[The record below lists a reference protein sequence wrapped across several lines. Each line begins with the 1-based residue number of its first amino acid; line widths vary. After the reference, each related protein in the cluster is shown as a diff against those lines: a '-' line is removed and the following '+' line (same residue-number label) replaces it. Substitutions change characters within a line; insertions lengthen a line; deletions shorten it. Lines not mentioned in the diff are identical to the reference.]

1 MWVTPRSR
9 ARWIVA
15 MDSASSRSPPE
26 VYVPAIVIAPR
37 PIRDTSRAPR
47 CALRMSAPAVWVG
60 RAVASTLSR
69 PSGGRQPLSR
79 GGTGSDSVR
88 YGGGSSLGCMVDKD
102 GARAALRAFLVTRRA
117 RVSPAEAGLAVIGS
131 RRRVPGLRR
140 EEGAML
146 AGISVE
152 YYVRLERGQ
161 ATGPSPGVVDGVA
174 QALRLSDDER
184 VHLDRLLAELTPEV
198 RKRRRR
204 PVTETVSDG
213 VQVVLDAMTTLPAVV
228 QNARLDVVAANALGR
243 LLYAPVF
250 DLEGAPNSARFL
262 FLDEIRARRLFPH
275 WERIADDTVALL
287 RIEAGR
293 HPEDRAMVELV
304 GQLSTCSAAFR
315 TRWARNDVRAH
326 NAGVK
331 VFAHPVVGELA
342 LPYENLL
349 IDAAADHTLTVF
361 TPRPGSP
368 EHDAVQLL
376 ASWHAASRSDAV
388 QPRQR

>member
-15 MDSASSRSPPE
+15 MDSASSRPPPE
-26 VYVPAIVIAPR
+26 VEVPAIVIAPR

-47 CALRMSAPAVWVG
+47 CALRMSAPAAWVG
-60 RAVASTLSR
+60 RVVASTLSR
-69 PSGGRQPLSR
+69 GSGGRQPLSR

-88 YGGGSSLGCMVDKD
+88 YGGGPSLGCMVDKD
-102 GARAALRAFLVTRRA
+102 ARAALRAFLVTRRA
-117 RVSPAEAGLAVIGS
+117 RVSPAEAELAVIGS

-140 EEGAML
+140 EEVAML

-161 ATGPSPGVVDGVA
+161 ATGPSAGVVDGA
-174 QALRLSDDER
+174 ARALRADADGGR
-184 VHLDRLLAELTPEV
+184 HLDRLLAELTPEV
-198 RKRRRR
+198 RRRRRR
-204 PVTETVSDG
+204 PVPETVSDG

-228 QNARLDVVAANALGR
+228 HNARLDVVAANALGR

-250 DLEGAPNSARFL
+250 DLEGPPNSARFL
-262 FLDEIRARRLFPH
+262 FLDEFRARRLFPH

-293 HPEDRAMVELV
+293 HPDDRAMVELV
-304 GQLSTCSAAFR
+304 GQLSTRSAAFR

>member
-1 MWVTPRSR
+1 M
-9 ARWIVA
+9 A
-15 MDSASSRSPPE
+15 
-26 VYVPAIVIAPR
+26 
-37 PIRDTSRAPR
+37 
-47 CALRMSAPAVWVG
+47 
-60 RAVASTLSR
+60 
-69 PSGGRQPLSR
+69 
-79 GGTGSDSVR
+79 
-88 YGGGSSLGCMVDKD
+88 DKD
-102 GARAALRAFLVTRRA
+102 AARAALREFLVTRRA
-117 RVSPAEAGLAVIGS
+117 RVSPDEAGLAVVAS
-131 RRRVPGLRR
+131 RRRVAGLRR
-140 EEGAML
+140 EEVAML

-161 ATGPSPGVVDGVA
+161 ATGPSASVVDGVA
-174 QALRLSDDER
+174 RALRLGDDER
-184 VHLDRLLAELTPEV
+184 AHLDRLLAELTPEV

-204 PVTETVSDG
+204 PVPETVSDG

-243 LLYAPVF
+243 VLYAPVF
-250 DLEGAPNSARFL
+250 DLEGRPNSARFL
-262 FLDEIRARRLFPH
+262 FLDEVRARRLFPH

-293 HPEDRAMVELV
+293 HPDDRAMVELI
-304 GQLSTCSAAFR
+304 GQLSTRSAPFR

-331 VFAHPVVGELA
+331 VFTHPLVGELA

-349 IDAAADHTLTVF
+349 VDAAADHTITVF

-376 ASWHAASRSDAV
+376 ASWNAATGTQAV
-388 QPRQR
+388 EPG

>member
-1 MWVTPRSR
+1 VTPS
-9 ARWIVA
+9 
-15 MDSASSRSPPE
+15 
-26 VYVPAIVIAPR
+26 
-37 PIRDTSRAPR
+37 
-47 CALRMSAPAVWVG
+47 
-60 RAVASTLSR
+60 
-69 PSGGRQPLSR
+69 
-79 GGTGSDSVR
+79 GTG
-88 YGGGSSLGCMVDKD
+88 GGPSLGCMVDKD
-102 GARAALRAFLVTRRA
+102 AARAALRAFLVTRRA

-140 EEGAML
+140 EEVAML

-161 ATGPSPGVVDGVA
+161 ATGPSPSVVEGVA
-174 QALRLSDDER
+174 QALRLGDDER
-184 VHLDRLLAELTPEV
+184 AHLERLLTGLTPAIH
-198 RKRRRR
+198 KRRRR

-213 VQVVLDAMTTLPAVV
+213 VQVVLNAMPTLPAVV

-250 DLEGAPNSARFL
+250 DVEGAPNSARFL
-262 FLDEIRARRLFPH
+262 FLDESRARRLFPH

-293 HPEDRAMVELV
+293 HPDDRTMVELI
-304 GQLSTCSAAFR
+304 GQLSTRSAAFR
-315 TRWARNDVRAH
+315 TRWAKNDVRAH

-349 IDAAADHTLTVF
+349 VDAGSDHTLTVF

-368 EHDAVQLL
+368 AHDAVQLL
-376 ASWHAASRSDAV
+376 ASWGTASPSDAAA
-388 QPRQR
+388 PREV

>member
-1 MWVTPRSR
+1 VTPS
-9 ARWIVA
+9 
-15 MDSASSRSPPE
+15 
-26 VYVPAIVIAPR
+26 
-37 PIRDTSRAPR
+37 
-47 CALRMSAPAVWVG
+47 
-60 RAVASTLSR
+60 
-69 PSGGRQPLSR
+69 
-79 GGTGSDSVR
+79 GTG
-88 YGGGSSLGCMVDKD
+88 GGPSLGCMVDKD
-102 GARAALRAFLVTRRA
+102 AARAALRAFLVTRRA

-140 EEGAML
+140 EEVAML

-161 ATGPSPGVVDGVA
+161 ATGPSPSVVEGVA
-174 QALRLSDDER
+174 QALRLGDDER
-184 VHLDRLLAELTPEV
+184 AHLDRLLTGLTPAIH
-198 RKRRRR
+198 KRRRR

-213 VQVVLDAMTTLPAVV
+213 VQVVLNAMPTLPAVV
-228 QNARLDVVAANALGR
+228 QNARLDVLAVNALGR
-243 LLYAPVF
+243 VLYAPVF
-250 DLEGAPNSARFL
+250 DLEGPPNSARFL
-262 FLDEIRARRLFPH
+262 FLDEFRARQLFPQ

-304 GQLSTCSAAFR
+304 GQLSTCSAALR

-331 VFAHPVVGELA
+331 VFAHPVVGELV

-349 IDAAADHTLTVF
+349 VDAAADHTLTVF

-376 ASWHAASRSDAV
+376 ASWHAASRSDGV
-388 QPRQR
+388 QPRER